1 MAKFITLAI
10 LLLTLE
16 CPCFETRALWGVNDV
31 IVGEPMPQA
40 IAGDTL
46 PLVSHRH
53 PYMDNGVRD
62 GYKEMFS
69 CGTWCQMII
78 AAWTFPPYVFEL
90 FLRA

>member
-1 MAKFITLAI
+1 MAKFIALAI
-10 LLLTLE
+10 LLLTLQYV
-16 CPCFETRALWGVNDV
+16 ETRAIWGVNDV
-31 IVGEPMPQA
+31 IVGEPIPQA

-53 PYMDNGVRD
+53 PYMDNGLRD

-78 AAWTFPPYVFEL
+78 AAWAFPPYVFEL
-90 FLRA
+90 FLHA